1 MTVAGNAAN
10 QRSIAVRGKRNRPP
24 FYAHLIAATRADAF
38 ILAAA
43 VSTAGG
49 LAYAKQ
55 SGAME
60 EDSAADLA
68 RAKISLSQAIGTA
81 ESHAA
86 GKAVKAELDSEKG
99 ALAFDVEV
107 VTADKKVMDVRV
119 DANDGKVLSSQLDT
133 ADRGGKEDQDD

>member
-1 MTVAGNAAN
+1 M
-10 QRSIAVRGKRNRPP
+10 KRKIMIP
-24 FYAHLIAATRADAF
+24 AL

-43 VSTAGG
+43 VTTAGG

-55 SGAME
+55 SSAME
-60 EDSAADLA
+60 EDNAADLA

-86 GKAVKAELDSEKG
+86 GKAVKAELHSEKG

-107 VTADKKVMDVRV
+107 VTADKKVMDVRI
-119 DANDGKVLSSQLDT
+119 DATDGKVLSSQLDM
-133 ADRGGKEDQDD
+133 ADHGGKEDNDD

>member
-1 MTVAGNAAN
+1 M
-10 QRSIAVRGKRNRPP
+10 NRKIMIP
-24 FYAHLIAATRADAF
+24 AL

-68 RAKISLSQAIGTA
+68 RSKISLSQAIGTA
-81 ESHAA
+81 EAHVT
-86 GKAVKAELDSEKG
+86 GKAVKAELDSERG
-99 ALAFDVEV
+99 TLAFNVEV
-107 VTADKKVMDVRV
+107 ITADKKVMDVSV

-133 ADRGGKEDQDD
+133 VDRSGKEDKED

>member
-1 MTVAGNAAN
+1 M
-10 QRSIAVRGKRNRPP
+10 KRKIMIP
-24 FYAHLIAATRADAF
+24 AL

-43 VSTAGG
+43 VTTAGG

-55 SGAME
+55 SSVME
-60 EDSAADLA
+60 EDNAADLA
-68 RAKISLSQAIGTA
+68 RAKISLSQAIGAA

-86 GKAVKAELDSEKG
+86 GKAVKAELDSDKG

-133 ADRGGKEDQDD
+133 ADRGGEEDNDD

>member
-1 MTVAGNAAN
+1 M
-10 QRSIAVRGKRNRPP
+10 NRKIIIP
-24 FYAHLIAATRADAF
+24 AL

-68 RAKISLSQAIGTA
+68 RAKISLTQAIGSA
-81 ESHAA
+81 ESHVA

-99 ALAFDVEV
+99 ALAFEVEV
-107 VTADKKVMDVRV
+107 ITADKKVMDVRV
-119 DANDGKVLSSQLDT
+119 DANDGKVLSSQFDT
-133 ADRGGKEDQDD
+133 ADRGGKEDKDD